1 MRYLIIVLSLFLITC
16 GGGSTGPEESK
27 LPIVQNINLDV
38 IEDIPKTFV
47 FVGTDPL
54 SQALSYSVSTQP
66 QHGTISISGGA
77 GTYTPTAN
85 YNGEDLFLYIA
96 SSVNG
101 NSNIGT
107 VAVTIFPEDDDPNSK
122 NMQVST
128 DEDTTIDI
136 TLDIEEYDG
145 DNISVSIKNNP
156 QNGSVSLAG
165 SIATY
170 IPNENYFG
178 SDSFTYEAIDQTEKK
193 VLNVALVSLTINPI
207 NDPPSSKTMN
217 TYAFLTLEKYIQPA
231 LRDPENDNITLSV
244 SSQPSHGSVEIVA
257 DGGAEALIYTANQ
270 SASNDQFTF
279 EASDGTD
286 TSESTVNIEIF
297 KEGINGP
304 IAFNPSMDSRPTIDG
319 YLQVI
324 SYVSSGVR
332 EINLLS
338 TDLESIHSTSNTLDT
353 GLANFRFAVHD
364 FSMTPNGNGY
374 YIVGEIWSSLN
385 DGNENRSDGYIAYF
399 NSSGDKVWEKIINGD
414 GIFDGISQYDAT
426 DNRSD
431 STYQLIV
438 DDDNTAIISGSREGG
453 SGGSYVMKINPNGE
467 KVWEL
472 SHISV
477 PDAAIKYIDGNFLFI
492 GSTRIL
498 RVDSNGNILALTN
511 YDIGNSFDFTI
522 LSNGDIAVV
531 SKKSMNSSDPTGYGY
546 SNPKIVIFD
555 GDLNHKNTIV
565 LDSIHSDLYGGGI
578 HFEQQSAGI
587 TETADGGLIVVG
599 TYSKI
604 SNHTLRMFALKLS
617 SDDSIEWEKTFGGDP
632 NERDP
637 YHFDDLF
644 SYYVTELPN
653 QNLRI
658 ACDIQKEYGYQKS
671 FYFDLDSQGNRIF

>member
-1 MRYLIIVLSLFLITC
+1 MRLIIITLSLFLITC
-16 GGGSTGPEESK
+16 GGGSTGPEEPK

-38 IEDIPKTFV
+38 IEDTPKTFV

-77 GTYTPTAN
+77 GTYTPNAN

-128 DEDTTIDI
+128 DEDTAIDI

-145 DNISVSIKNNP
+145 DDISVSIKNSP

-178 SDSFTYEAIDQTEKK
+178 NDSFTYEAIDQTEKK

-207 NDPPSSKTMN
+207 NDPPSSITIN
-217 TYAFLTLEKYIQPA
+217 SYAFLTLEKYILP
-231 LRDPENDNITLSV
+231 LLSDPESDNITLSI
-244 SSQPSHGSVEIVA
+244 SSQPSHGSVEIRQ
-257 DGGAEALIYTANQ
+257 DSGLDALFYTANQ

-304 IAFNPSMDSRPTIDG
+304 IAFDPFMDSRPKIDN

-324 SYVSSGVR
+324 SYNS
-332 EINLLS
+332 INLLS
-338 TDLESIHSTSNTLDT
+338 TDLENVHFTSNTFDVQIP
-353 GLANFRFAVHD
+353 NFSV
-364 FSMTPNGNGY
+364 SVNN
-374 YIVGEIWSSLN
+374 SSLIPN
-385 DGNENRSDGYIAYF
+385 KNGLYVVGSVKSSLSDGNANEHDGYVMYF
-399 NSSGDKVWEKIINGD
+399 DSNGDKVWERFINDD
-414 GIFDGISQYDAT
+414 GIYNDISQYDPN
-426 DNRSD
+426 DDRRD
-431 STYQLIV
+431 KMYHVIV
-438 DDDNTAIISGSREGG
+438 DDDNNAIISGWNDNN
-453 SGGSYVMKINPNGE
+453 YPIIKINQNGE
-467 KVWEL
+467 VIWENYTTRGD
-472 SHISV
+472 SGV
-477 PDAAIKYIDGNFLFI
+477 VKYLDGNFIFMGMNQI
-492 GSTRIL
+492 HKI
-498 RVDSNGNILALTN
+498 DSNGNILASTN
-511 YDIGNSFDFTI
+511 YDMYVPGNSFDFTI
-522 LSNGDIAVV
+522 LSNGDIAVI
-531 SKKSMNSSDPTGYGY
+531 SLLNSGSGTDPDGHSYY
-546 SNPKIVIFD
+546 NPKIVIFD

-565 LDSIHSDLYGGGI
+565 LDSIHSDLYDGGI
-578 HFEQQSAGI
+578 HFSQSSAGI
-587 TETADGGLIVVG
+587 TETADGGLMIVG
-599 TYSKI
+599 TYQKI
-604 SNHTLRMFALKLS
+604 HNHNRRIFALKLS

-632 NERDP
+632 NKRAPYWEERI
-637 YHFDDLF
+637 L

-658 ACDIQKEYGYQKS
+658 ACEVRKS
-671 FYFDLDSQGNRIF
+671 LHGGNKTFYFDLDSQGNRIF

>member
-1 MRYLIIVLSLFLITC
+1 MRLIIITLSLFLWTC
-16 GGGSTGPEESK
+16 GGSTGPEEPK

-38 IEDIPKTFV
+38 IEDTPKTFV

-54 SQALSYSVSTQP
+54 SQALSYSISTQP

-128 DEDTTIDI
+128 DEDTAIDI

-145 DNISVSIKNNP
+145 DDISVSIKNSP

-207 NDPPSSKTMN
+207 NDPPSSITIN
-217 TYAFLTLEKYIQPA
+217 SYAFLTLEKYILP
-231 LRDPENDNITLSV
+231 LLSDPESDNLTLSI
-244 SSQPSHGSVEIVA
+244 SSQPSHGSVEIRQDAGV
-257 DGGAEALIYTANQ
+257 DALFYTANQ

-304 IAFNPSMDSRPTIDG
+304 IAFDPYMDSRPTIDD

-324 SYVSSGVR
+324 SRISHGVS

-338 TDLESIHSTSNTLDT
+338 TDLENVHFTSNTFDVSIPNFYVGTNSASLIPNKN
-353 GLANFRFAVHD
+353 GLYV
-364 FSMTPNGNGY
+364 
-374 YIVGEIWSSLN
+374 VGALRSSLS
-385 DGNENRSDGYIAYF
+385 DGNTNESDGYVMYF
-399 NSSGDKVWEKIINGD
+399 DSNGDKVWEKFIND
-414 GIFDGISQYDAT
+414 NGIYNDISQYNPNEDRNEHMT
-426 DNRSD
+426 
-431 STYQLIV
+431 QVIV
-438 DDDNTAIISGSREGG
+438 DDDNNAIISGNNGND
-453 SGGSYVMKINPNGE
+453 YPIIKINQNGE
-467 KVWEL
+467 VIWEKTL
-472 SHISV
+472 SADSGV
-477 PDAAIKYIDGNFLFI
+477 VKYLDGNFIFMGMSQI
-492 GSTRIL
+492 HKI
-498 RVDSNGNILALTN
+498 DSNGNILASTD
-511 YDIGNSFDFTI
+511 YDMYVPGSNFDFTI
-522 LSNGDIAVV
+522 LSNGDIAVI
-531 SKKSMNSSDPTGYGY
+531 SELGSGSGTDPDGYNY
-546 SNPKIVIFD
+546 NNPKIVIFD

-565 LDSIHSDLYGGGI
+565 LDSIHSDLYDGGI
-578 HFEQQSAGI
+578 HFEQRAAGI
-587 TETADGGLIVVG
+587 TETADGGLMIVG
-599 TYSKI
+599 TYNKI
-604 SNHTLRMFALKLS
+604 LNHNKRIFALKLS

-632 NERDP
+632 NKRAPYWEERI
-637 YHFDDLF
+637 L
-644 SYYVTELPN
+644 SYSVTELPN

-658 ACDIQKEYGYQKS
+658 ACEVRKNYSNDES

>member
-1 MRYLIIVLSLFLITC
+1 MSLFLITC
-16 GGGSTGPEESK
+16 GGGSTGPEEPK

-38 IEDIPKTFV
+38 IEDTPKTFV

-54 SQALSYSVSTQP
+54 SQALSYSISTQP

-128 DEDTTIDI
+128 DEDTAIDI

-145 DNISVSIKNNP
+145 DDISVSIKNSP

-207 NDPPSSKTMN
+207 NDPPSSITIN
-217 TYAFLTLEKYIQPA
+217 SYAFLTLEKYILP
-231 LRDPENDNITLSV
+231 LLSDPESDNITLSI
-244 SSQPSHGSVEIVA
+244 SSQPSHGSVEIRQDAGV
-257 DGGAEALIYTANQ
+257 DALFYTANQ

-304 IAFNPSMDSRPTIDG
+304 IAFDPYMDSRPTIDD

-324 SYVSSGVR
+324 SRISHGVS

-338 TDLESIHSTSNTLDT
+338 TDLENVHFTSNTFDVSIPNFYVGTNAASLIPNKN
-353 GLANFRFAVHD
+353 GLYV
-364 FSMTPNGNGY
+364 
-374 YIVGEIWSSLN
+374 VGALRSSLS
-385 DGNENRSDGYIAYF
+385 DGNTNESDGYVMYF
-399 NSSGDKVWEKIINGD
+399 DSNGDKVWEKFIND
-414 GIFDGISQYDAT
+414 NGIYNDISQYNPNEDRNEHMT
-426 DNRSD
+426 
-431 STYQLIV
+431 QVIV
-438 DDDNTAIISGSREGG
+438 DDDNNAIISGNNGND
-453 SGGSYVMKINPNGE
+453 YPIIKINQNGE
-467 KVWEL
+467 VIWEKTL
-472 SHISV
+472 SADSGV
-477 PDAAIKYIDGNFLFI
+477 VKYLDGNFIFMGMSQI
-492 GSTRIL
+492 HKI
-498 RVDSNGNILALTN
+498 DSNGNILASTD
-511 YDIGNSFDFTI
+511 YDMYVPGSNFDFTI
-522 LSNGDIAVV
+522 LSNGDIAVI
-531 SKKSMNSSDPTGYGY
+531 SELGSGSGTDPDGYNY
-546 SNPKIVIFD
+546 NNPKIVIFD

-565 LDSIHSDLYGGGI
+565 LDSIHSDLYDGGI
-578 HFEQQSAGI
+578 HFEQRAAGI
-587 TETADGGLIVVG
+587 TETADGGLMIVG
-599 TYSKI
+599 TYNKI
-604 SNHTLRMFALKLS
+604 LNHNKRIFALKLS

-632 NERDP
+632 NKRAPYWEERI
-637 YHFDDLF
+637 L
-644 SYYVTELPN
+644 SYSVTELPN

-658 ACDIQKEYGYQKS
+658 ACEVRKNYSNDES

>member
-1 MRYLIIVLSLFLITC
+1 MRLIIITLSLFLWTC
-16 GGGSTGPEESK
+16 GGSTGPEEPK

-38 IEDIPKTFV
+38 IEDTPKTFV

-54 SQALSYSVSTQP
+54 SQALSYSISTQP

-128 DEDTTIDI
+128 DEDTAIDI

-145 DNISVSIKNNP
+145 DDISVSIKNSP

-207 NDPPSSKTMN
+207 NDPPSSITIN
-217 TYAFLTLEKYIQPA
+217 SYAFLTLEKYILP
-231 LRDPENDNITLSV
+231 LLSDPESDNLTLSI
-244 SSQPSHGSVEIVA
+244 SSQPSHGSVEIRQDAGV
-257 DGGAEALIYTANQ
+257 DALFYTANQ

-304 IAFNPSMDSRPTIDG
+304 IAFDPYMDSRPTIDD

-324 SYVSSGVR
+324 SRISHGVS

-338 TDLESIHSTSNTLDT
+338 TDLENVHFTSNTFDVSIPNFYVGTNSASLIPNKN
-353 GLANFRFAVHD
+353 GLYV
-364 FSMTPNGNGY
+364 
-374 YIVGEIWSSLN
+374 VGALRSSLS
-385 DGNENRSDGYIAYF
+385 DGNTNESDGYVMYF
-399 NSSGDKVWEKIINGD
+399 DSNGDKVWERFINDD
-414 GIFDGISQYDAT
+414 GIYNDISQYDPN
-426 DNRSD
+426 DDRRD
-431 STYQLIV
+431 LMYQVIV
-438 DDDNTAIISGSREGG
+438 DDDNNAIISGRNSN
-453 SGGSYVMKINPNGE
+453 SAPIMKINQNGE
-467 KVWEL
+467 VIWEKTL
-472 SHISV
+472 SADSGV
-477 PDAAIKYIDGNFLFI
+477 VKYLDGNFIFMGMSQI
-492 GSTRIL
+492 HKI
-498 RVDSNGNILALTN
+498 DSNGNILASTD
-511 YDIGNSFDFTI
+511 YDMYVPGSNFDFTI
-522 LSNGDIAVV
+522 LSNGDIAVI
-531 SKKSMNSSDPTGYGY
+531 SDLGSGSGTDPDGYNY
-546 SNPKIVIFD
+546 NNPKIVIFD

-565 LDSIHSDLYGGGI
+565 LDSIHSDLYDGGI
-578 HFEQQSAGI
+578 HFEQRAAGI
-587 TETADGGLIVVG
+587 TETADGGLMIVG
-599 TYSKI
+599 TYNKI
-604 SNHTLRMFALKLS
+604 LNHNKRIFALKLS

-632 NERDP
+632 NKRAPYWEERI
-637 YHFDDLF
+637 L
-644 SYYVTELPN
+644 SYSVTELPN

-658 ACDIQKEYGYQKS
+658 ACEVRKNYSNDES

>member
-1 MRYLIIVLSLFLITC
+1 MRLIIITLSLFLWTC
-16 GGGSTGPEESK
+16 GGSTGPEEPK

-38 IEDIPKTFV
+38 IEDTPKTFV

-54 SQALSYSVSTQP
+54 SQALSYSISTQP

-128 DEDTTIDI
+128 DEDTAIDI

-145 DNISVSIKNNP
+145 DDISVSIKNSP

-207 NDPPSSKTMN
+207 NDPPSSITIN
-217 TYAFLTLEKYIQPA
+217 SYAFLTLEKYILP
-231 LRDPENDNITLSV
+231 LLSDPESDNLTLSI
-244 SSQPSHGSVEIVA
+244 SSQPSHGSVEIRQDAGV
-257 DGGAEALIYTANQ
+257 DALFYTANQ

-304 IAFNPSMDSRPTIDG
+304 IAFDPYMDSRPTIDD

-324 SYVSSGVR
+324 SRISHGVS

-338 TDLESIHSTSNTLDT
+338 TDLENVHFTSNTFDVSIPNFYVGTNSASLIPNKN
-353 GLANFRFAVHD
+353 GLYV
-364 FSMTPNGNGY
+364 
-374 YIVGEIWSSLN
+374 VGALRSSLS
-385 DGNENRSDGYIAYF
+385 DGNTNESDGYVMYF
-399 NSSGDKVWEKIINGD
+399 DSNGDKVWERFINDD
-414 GIFDGISQYDAT
+414 GIYNDISQYDPN
-426 DNRSD
+426 DDRRD
-431 STYQLIV
+431 LMHQVIV
-438 DDDNTAIISGSREGG
+438 DDDNNAIISGRNSN
-453 SGGSYVMKINPNGE
+453 SAPIMKINQNGE
-467 KVWEL
+467 VIWEKTL
-472 SHISV
+472 SADSGV
-477 PDAAIKYIDGNFLFI
+477 VKYLDGNFIFMGMSQI
-492 GSTRIL
+492 HKI
-498 RVDSNGNILALTN
+498 DSYGNILASTN
-511 YDIGNSFDFTI
+511 YDMYVSSNNFDFTI
-522 LSNGDIAVV
+522 LSNGDIAVI
-531 SKKSMNSSDPTGYGY
+531 SDLSSGSGTDPDGYNY
-546 SNPKIVIFD
+546 NNPKIVIFD

-565 LDSIHSDLYGGGI
+565 LDSIHSDLYDGGI
-578 HFEQQSAGI
+578 HFEQRAAGI
-587 TETADGGLIVVG
+587 TETADGGLMIVG
-599 TYSKI
+599 TYNKI
-604 SNHTLRMFALKLS
+604 LNHNKRIFALKLS

-632 NERDP
+632 NKRAPYWEERI
-637 YHFDDLF
+637 L
-644 SYYVTELPN
+644 SYSVTELPN

-658 ACDIQKEYGYQKS
+658 ACEVRKNYSNDES

>member
-1 MRYLIIVLSLFLITC
+1 MRLIIITLSLFLWTC
-16 GGGSTGPEESK
+16 GGSTGPEEPK

-38 IEDIPKTFV
+38 IEDTPKTFV

-54 SQALSYSVSTQP
+54 SQALSYSISTQP

-128 DEDTTIDI
+128 DEDTAIDI

-145 DNISVSIKNNP
+145 DDISVSIKNSP

-207 NDPPSSKTMN
+207 NDPPSSITIN
-217 TYAFLTLEKYIQPA
+217 SYAFLTLEKYILP
-231 LRDPENDNITLSV
+231 LLSDPESDNITLSI
-244 SSQPSHGSVEIVA
+244 SSQPSHGSVEIRQDAGV
-257 DGGAEALIYTANQ
+257 DALFYTANQ

-304 IAFNPSMDSRPTIDG
+304 IAFDPYMDSRPTIDD

-324 SYVSSGVR
+324 SRISHGVS

-338 TDLESIHSTSNTLDT
+338 TDLENVHFTSNTFDVSIPNFYVGTNAASLIPNKN
-353 GLANFRFAVHD
+353 GLYV
-364 FSMTPNGNGY
+364 
-374 YIVGEIWSSLN
+374 VGALRSSLS
-385 DGNENRSDGYIAYF
+385 DGNTNESDGYVMYF
-399 NSSGDKVWEKIINGD
+399 DSNGDKVWERFINDD
-414 GIFDGISQYDAT
+414 GIYNDISQYDPN
-426 DNRSD
+426 DDRRD
-431 STYQLIV
+431 LMHQVIV
-438 DDDNTAIISGSREGG
+438 DDDNNAIISGRNGNSAPI
-453 SGGSYVMKINPNGE
+453 MKINQNGE
-467 KVWEL
+467 VIWEKTL
-472 SHISV
+472 SADSGV
-477 PDAAIKYIDGNFLFI
+477 VKYLDGNFIFMGMNQI
-492 GSTRIL
+492 HKI
-498 RVDSNGNILALTN
+498 DSNGNILASTD
-511 YDIGNSFDFTI
+511 YDMYVPGSNFDFTI
-522 LSNGDIAVV
+522 LSNGDIAVI
-531 SKKSMNSSDPTGYGY
+531 SELGSGSGTDPDGYNY
-546 SNPKIVIFD
+546 NNPKIVIFD

-565 LDSIHSDLYGGGI
+565 LDSIHSDLYDGGI
-578 HFEQQSAGI
+578 HFEQTAAGI
-587 TETADGGLIVVG
+587 TETADGGLMIVG
-599 TYSKI
+599 TYQKI
-604 SNHTLRMFALKLS
+604 HNHNRRIFALKLS

-632 NERDP
+632 NKRAPYFEERI
-637 YHFDDLF
+637 L
-644 SYYVTELPN
+644 SYSVTELPN

-658 ACDIQKEYGYQKS
+658 ACEVRKNYSNDES

>member
-1 MRYLIIVLSLFLITC
+1 MRLIIITLSLFLWTC
-16 GGGSTGPEESK
+16 GGSTGPEEPK

-38 IEDIPKTFV
+38 IEDTPKTFV

-54 SQALSYSVSTQP
+54 SQALSYSISTQP

-128 DEDTTIDI
+128 DEDTAIDI

-145 DNISVSIKNNP
+145 DDISVSIKNSP

-207 NDPPSSKTMN
+207 NDPPSSITIN
-217 TYAFLTLEKYIQPA
+217 SYAFLTLEKYILP
-231 LRDPENDNITLSV
+231 LLSDPESDNLTLSI
-244 SSQPSHGSVEIVA
+244 SSQPSHGSVEIRQDAGV
-257 DGGAEALIYTANQ
+257 DALFYTANQ

-304 IAFNPSMDSRPTIDG
+304 IAFDPYMDSRPTIDD

-324 SYVSSGVR
+324 SRISHGVS

-338 TDLESIHSTSNTLDT
+338 TDLENVHFTSNTFDVSIPNFYVGTNSASLIPNKN
-353 GLANFRFAVHD
+353 GLYV
-364 FSMTPNGNGY
+364 
-374 YIVGEIWSSLN
+374 VGALRSSLS
-385 DGNENRSDGYIAYF
+385 DGNTNESDGYVMYF
-399 NSSGDKVWEKIINGD
+399 DSNGDKVWERFINDD
-414 GIFDGISQYDAT
+414 GIYNDISQYDPN
-426 DNRSD
+426 DDRRD
-431 STYQLIV
+431 LMHQVIV
-438 DDDNTAIISGSREGG
+438 DDDNNAIISGRNSN
-453 SGGSYVMKINPNGE
+453 SAPIMKINQNGE
-467 KVWEL
+467 VIWEKTL
-472 SHISV
+472 SADSGV
-477 PDAAIKYIDGNFLFI
+477 VKYLDGNFIFMGMSQI
-492 GSTRIL
+492 HKI
-498 RVDSNGNILALTN
+498 DSNGNILASTD
-511 YDIGNSFDFTI
+511 YDMYVPGSNFDFTI
-522 LSNGDIAVV
+522 LSNGDIAVI
-531 SKKSMNSSDPTGYGY
+531 SDLSSGSGTDPDGYNY
-546 SNPKIVIFD
+546 NNPKIVIFD

-565 LDSIHSDLYGGGI
+565 LDSIHSDLYDGGI
-578 HFEQQSAGI
+578 HFEQRAAGI
-587 TETADGGLIVVG
+587 TETADGGLMIVG
-599 TYSKI
+599 TYNKI
-604 SNHTLRMFALKLS
+604 LNHNKRIFALKLS

-632 NERDP
+632 NKRAPYWEERI
-637 YHFDDLF
+637 L
-644 SYYVTELPN
+644 SYSVTELPN

-658 ACDIQKEYGYQKS
+658 ACEVRKNYSNDES

>member
-1 MRYLIIVLSLFLITC
+1 MRLIIITLSLFLWTC
-16 GGGSTGPEESK
+16 GGSTGPEEPK

-38 IEDIPKTFV
+38 IEDTPKTFV

-54 SQALSYSVSTQP
+54 SQALSYSISTQP

-128 DEDTTIDI
+128 DEDTAIDI

-145 DNISVSIKNNP
+145 DDISVSIKNSP

-207 NDPPSSKTMN
+207 NDPPSSITIN
-217 TYAFLTLEKYIQPA
+217 SYAFLTLEKYILP
-231 LRDPENDNITLSV
+231 LLSDPESDNITLSI
-244 SSQPSHGSVEIVA
+244 SSQPSHGSVEIRQ
-257 DGGAEALIYTANQ
+257 DSGLDALFYTANQ

-304 IAFNPSMDSRPTIDG
+304 IAFDPYMDSRPTIDD

-324 SYVSSGVR
+324 SRISHGVS

-338 TDLESIHSTSNTLDT
+338 TDLENVHFTSNTFDVSIPNFYVGTNAASLIPNKN
-353 GLANFRFAVHD
+353 GLYV
-364 FSMTPNGNGY
+364 
-374 YIVGEIWSSLN
+374 VGALRSSLS
-385 DGNENRSDGYIAYF
+385 DGNTNESDGYVMYF
-399 NSSGDKVWEKIINGD
+399 DSNGDKVWERFINDD
-414 GIFDGISQYDAT
+414 GIYNDISQYDPN
-426 DNRSD
+426 DDRRD
-431 STYQLIV
+431 LMHQVIV
-438 DDDNTAIISGSREGG
+438 DDDNNAIISGRNGNSAPI
-453 SGGSYVMKINPNGE
+453 MKINQNGE
-467 KVWEL
+467 VIWEKTL
-472 SHISV
+472 SADSGV
-477 PDAAIKYIDGNFLFI
+477 VKYLDGNFIFMGMNQI
-492 GSTRIL
+492 HKI
-498 RVDSNGNILALTN
+498 DSNGNILASTD
-511 YDIGNSFDFTI
+511 YDMYVPGSNFDFTI
-522 LSNGDIAVV
+522 LSNGDIAVI
-531 SKKSMNSSDPTGYGY
+531 SELGSGSGTDPDGYNY
-546 SNPKIVIFD
+546 NNPKIVIFD

-565 LDSIHSDLYGGGI
+565 LDSIHSDLYDGGI
-578 HFEQQSAGI
+578 HFEQTAAGI
-587 TETADGGLIVVG
+587 TETADGGLMIVG
-599 TYSKI
+599 TYNKI
-604 SNHTLRMFALKLS
+604 LNHNKRIFALKLS

-632 NERDP
+632 NKRAPYFEERI
-637 YHFDDLF
+637 L
-644 SYYVTELPN
+644 SYSVTELPN

-658 ACDIQKEYGYQKS
+658 ACQVRKS
-671 FYFDLDSQGNRIF
+671 LHGGNKTFYFDLDSQGNRI

>member
-1 MRYLIIVLSLFLITC
+1 MRLIIITLSLFLWTC
-16 GGGSTGPEESK
+16 GGSTGPEEPK

-38 IEDIPKTFV
+38 IEDTPKTFV

-54 SQALSYSVSTQP
+54 SQALSYSISTQP

-128 DEDTTIDI
+128 DEDTAIDI

-145 DNISVSIKNNP
+145 DDISVSIKNSP

-207 NDPPSSKTMN
+207 NDPPSSITIN
-217 TYAFLTLEKYIQPA
+217 SYAFLTLEKYILP
-231 LRDPENDNITLSV
+231 LLSDPESDNITLSI
-244 SSQPSHGSVEIVA
+244 SSQPSHGSVEIRQDAGV
-257 DGGAEALIYTANQ
+257 DALFYTANQ

-304 IAFNPSMDSRPTIDG
+304 IAFDPYMDSRPTIDD

-324 SYVSSGVR
+324 SRISHGVS

-338 TDLESIHSTSNTLDT
+338 TDLENVHFTSNTFDVSIPNFYVGTNAASLIPNKN
-353 GLANFRFAVHD
+353 GLYV
-364 FSMTPNGNGY
+364 
-374 YIVGEIWSSLN
+374 VGTLRSSLS
-385 DGNENRSDGYIAYF
+385 DGNNNQSDGYVMYF
-399 NSSGDKVWEKIINGD
+399 DSNGDKVWEKFIND
-414 GIFDGISQYDAT
+414 NGIYNDISQYNPNEDRNEHMT
-426 DNRSD
+426 
-431 STYQLIV
+431 QVIV
-438 DDDNTAIISGSREGG
+438 DDDNNAIISGNNGND
-453 SGGSYVMKINPNGE
+453 YPIIKINQNGE
-467 KVWEL
+467 VIWEKTL
-472 SHISV
+472 SADSGV
-477 PDAAIKYIDGNFLFI
+477 VKYLDGNFIFMGMSQI
-492 GSTRIL
+492 HKI
-498 RVDSNGNILALTN
+498 DSNGNILASTN
-511 YDIGNSFDFTI
+511 YDMYVSSNNFDFTI
-522 LSNGDIAVV
+522 LSNGDIAVI
-531 SKKSMNSSDPTGYGY
+531 SDLSSGSGTDPDGYNY
-546 SNPKIVIFD
+546 NNPKIVIFD

-565 LDSIHSDLYGGGI
+565 LDSIHSDLYDGGI
-578 HFEQQSAGI
+578 HFEQRAAGI
-587 TETADGGLIVVG
+587 TETADGGLMIVG
-599 TYSKI
+599 TYNKI
-604 SNHTLRMFALKLS
+604 LNHNKRIFALKLS

-632 NERDP
+632 NKRAPYWEERI
-637 YHFDDLF
+637 L
-644 SYYVTELPN
+644 SYSVTELPN

-658 ACDIQKEYGYQKS
+658 ACEVRKNYSNDES

>member
-1 MRYLIIVLSLFLITC
+1 MRLIIITLSLFLWTC
-16 GGGSTGPEESK
+16 GGSTGPEEPK

-38 IEDIPKTFV
+38 IEDTPKTFV

-54 SQALSYSVSTQP
+54 SQALSYSISTQP

-128 DEDTTIDI
+128 DEDTAIDI

-145 DNISVSIKNNP
+145 DDISVSIKNSP

-207 NDPPSSKTMN
+207 NDPPSSITIN
-217 TYAFLTLEKYIQPA
+217 SYAFLTLEKYILP
-231 LRDPENDNITLSV
+231 LLSDPESDNLTLSI
-244 SSQPSHGSVEIVA
+244 SSQPSHGSVEIRQDAGV
-257 DGGAEALIYTANQ
+257 DALFYTANQ

-304 IAFNPSMDSRPTIDG
+304 IAFDPYMDSRPTIDD

-324 SYVSSGVR
+324 SRISHGVS

-338 TDLESIHSTSNTLDT
+338 TDLENVHFTSNTFDVSIPNFYVGTNSASLIPNKN
-353 GLANFRFAVHD
+353 GLYV
-364 FSMTPNGNGY
+364 
-374 YIVGEIWSSLN
+374 VGALRSSLS
-385 DGNENRSDGYIAYF
+385 DGNTNESDGYVMYF
-399 NSSGDKVWEKIINGD
+399 DSNGDKVWEKFIND
-414 GIFDGISQYDAT
+414 NGIYNDISQYNPNEDRNEHMT
-426 DNRSD
+426 
-431 STYQLIV
+431 QVIV
-438 DDDNTAIISGSREGG
+438 DDDNNAIISGRNSN
-453 SGGSYVMKINPNGE
+453 SAPIMKINQNGE
-467 KVWEL
+467 VIWEKTL
-472 SHISV
+472 SADSGV
-477 PDAAIKYIDGNFLFI
+477 VKYLDGNFIFMGMSQI
-492 GSTRIL
+492 HKI
-498 RVDSNGNILALTN
+498 DSNGNILASTD
-511 YDIGNSFDFTI
+511 YDMYVPGSNFDFTI
-522 LSNGDIAVV
+522 LSNGDIAVI
-531 SKKSMNSSDPTGYGY
+531 SELGSGSGTDPDGYNY
-546 SNPKIVIFD
+546 NNPKIVIFD

-565 LDSIHSDLYGGGI
+565 LDSIHSDLYDGGI
-578 HFEQQSAGI
+578 HFEQRAAGI
-587 TETADGGLIVVG
+587 TETADGGLMIVG
-599 TYSKI
+599 TYNKI
-604 SNHTLRMFALKLS
+604 LNHNKRIFALKLS

-632 NERDP
+632 NKRAPYWEERI
-637 YHFDDLF
+637 L
-644 SYYVTELPN
+644 SYSVTELPN

-658 ACDIQKEYGYQKS
+658 ACEVRKNYSNDES

>member
-1 MRYLIIVLSLFLITC
+1 MRLIIITLSLFLWTC
-16 GGGSTGPEESK
+16 GGSTGPEEPK

-38 IEDIPKTFV
+38 IEDTPKTFV

-54 SQALSYSVSTQP
+54 SQALSYSISTQP

-128 DEDTTIDI
+128 DEDTAIDI

-145 DNISVSIKNNP
+145 DDISVSIKNSP

-207 NDPPSSKTMN
+207 NDPPSSITIN
-217 TYAFLTLEKYIQPA
+217 SYAFLTLEKYILP
-231 LRDPENDNITLSV
+231 LLSDPESDNLTLSI
-244 SSQPSHGSVEIVA
+244 SSQPSHGSVEIRQDAGV
-257 DGGAEALIYTANQ
+257 DALFYTANQ

-304 IAFNPSMDSRPTIDG
+304 IAFDPYMDSRPTIDD

-324 SYVSSGVR
+324 SRISHGVS

-338 TDLESIHSTSNTLDT
+338 TDLENVHFTSNTFDVSIPNFYVGTNAASLIPNKN
-353 GLANFRFAVHD
+353 GLYV
-364 FSMTPNGNGY
+364 
-374 YIVGEIWSSLN
+374 VGTLRSSLS
-385 DGNENRSDGYIAYF
+385 DGNNNQSDGYVMYF
-399 NSSGDKVWEKIINGD
+399 DSNGDKVWERFINDD
-414 GIFDGISQYDAT
+414 GIYNDISQYDPN
-426 DNRSD
+426 DDRRD
-431 STYQLIV
+431 LMYQVIV
-438 DDDNTAIISGSREGG
+438 DDDNNAIISGRNSN
-453 SGGSYVMKINPNGE
+453 SAPIMKINQNGE
-467 KVWEL
+467 VIWEKTL
-472 SHISV
+472 SADSGV
-477 PDAAIKYIDGNFLFI
+477 VKYLDGNFIFMGMSQI
-492 GSTRIL
+492 HKI
-498 RVDSNGNILALTN
+498 DSNGNILASTN
-511 YDIGNSFDFTI
+511 YDMYVSSNNFDFTI
-522 LSNGDIAVV
+522 LSNGDIAVI
-531 SKKSMNSSDPTGYGY
+531 SDLSSGSGTDPDGYNY
-546 SNPKIVIFD
+546 NNPKIVIFD

-565 LDSIHSDLYGGGI
+565 LDSIHSDLYDGGI
-578 HFEQQSAGI
+578 HFEQRAAGI
-587 TETADGGLIVVG
+587 TETADGGLMIVG
-599 TYSKI
+599 TYNKI
-604 SNHTLRMFALKLS
+604 LNHNKRIFALKLS

-632 NERDP
+632 NKRAPYWEERI
-637 YHFDDLF
+637 L
-644 SYYVTELPN
+644 SYSVTELPN

-658 ACDIQKEYGYQKS
+658 ACEVRKNYSNDES